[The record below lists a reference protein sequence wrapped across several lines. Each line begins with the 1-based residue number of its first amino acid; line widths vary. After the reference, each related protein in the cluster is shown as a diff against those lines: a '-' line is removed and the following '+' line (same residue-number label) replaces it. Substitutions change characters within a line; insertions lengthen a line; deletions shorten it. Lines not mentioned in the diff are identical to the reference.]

1 MLPETL
7 AYAAGREASTALL
20 HRRDDAAEEKECRVA
35 QPSLSYRLLSWC
47 LAQECLQAQKSH
59 VQHMSSLL
67 ESSRSS
73 GAVPT
78 GDCVKMP
85 SS

>member
-1 MLPETL
+1 MLQGARPPQLSFIGEMMPQRRKS
-7 AYAAGREASTALL
+7 AVLL
-20 HRRDDAAEEKECRVA
+20 E
-35 QPSLSYRLLSWC
+35 PLLSYRLLSWR

-73 GAVPT
+73 GAAPT